1 MQLIIRDLIYRSPRK
16 KFRVFPEI
24 VKFISIELR
33 LIIMRY
39 ISDEL
44 YRGIAVFKYFK
55 LNHAFVISL

>member
-1 MQLIIRDLIYRSPRK
+1 MPSSRLIRKTRK

-44 YRGIAVFKYFK
+44 YRGIVVFKYFK
-55 LNHAFVISL
+55 LNRAFVISL